1 MEASD
6 HEITETADKIRIQ
19 TKIKRGTG
27 TRDQDTHNLKVR
39 GRNPDEV
46 ARRMEKT
53 IAELQKRDVFETVR
67 EIQSEGSD
75 GE

>member
-1 MEASD
+1 MKGSD

-39 GRNPDEV
+39 GRTPEEV
-46 ARRMEKT
+46 ARRMEVT
-53 IAELQKRDVFETVR
+53 IFELEKRDVFEEVR
-67 EIQSEGSD
+67 QIQLEGSD
-75 GE
+75 DE

>member
-39 GRNPDEV
+39 GRTPEEV
-46 ARRMEKT
+46 ARRMEVT
-53 IAELQKRDVFETVR
+53 ISELEERDVFETVR
-67 EIQSEGSD
+67 EIQEEGD
-75 GE
+75 DE

>member
-1 MEASD
+1 MKGSD

-27 TRDQDTHNLKVR
+27 TRDQDTHNLKAR
-39 GRNPDEV
+39 GRTPEEV
-46 ARRMEKT
+46 ARRMEVT
-53 IAELQKRDVFETVR
+53 IAELEERDVFDTVR

-75 GE
+75 E

>member
-1 MEASD
+1 MKGSD

-27 TRDQDTHNLKVR
+27 TRDQDTHNVKVR

-46 ARRMEKT
+46 ARRMEVT
-53 IAELQKRDVFETVR
+53 IFELQKRDVFEEVR
-67 EIQSEGSD
+67 QIQSEGSD
-75 GE
+75 DE

>member
-27 TRDQDTHNLKVR
+27 TRDQDTHNIKAR
-39 GRNPDEV
+39 GRTPDEV

-53 IAELQKRDVFETVR
+53 ISELKDRDVFENVR
-67 EIQSEGSD
+67 QIQSE
-75 GE
+75 ETQ